1 MAQKETRK
9 RRGHIYG
16 FIFWLCLIIIIAPF
30 AVLGWI
36 IYSAMQDQGMPVIG
50 NRYDG
55 DLDPAIT
62 RSMLEQVESTVKN
75 VPGIEKAFTSMP
87 TATLRVYADIADDA
101 NVEAASAKANEI
113 YAAVAS
119 VLDPNVYFTQTGT
132 KKMYDL
138 EIHVYNFNKEP
149 ETRSYSDIVAD
160 PKTDSYVYVIE
171 TKTSGMAEPRVDL
184 VSAPK
189 DAELAKSLRESAAAR
204 EKNVSPTPT
213 PDGGDVEVPDE
224 DAPEGEEIDTGE
236 EGGEDAGEPDTGQGD

>member
-1 MAQKETRK
+1 MAQKKTRK

-138 EIHVYNFNKEP
+138 EIHVYNQNKDE
-149 ETRSYSDIVAD
+149 DNNF
-160 PKTDSYVYVIE
+160 VYVIE
-171 TKTSGMAEPRVDL
+171 TLTSSMEQPVVQLVSVFVFGLVCGSGGILCRLHAASSLTYGCCSAVQVTHGQHGTAGMADQLTFGRNGTAVFTNYNHG
-184 VSAPK
+184 
-189 DAELAKSLRESAAAR
+189 SLLNSNQA
-204 EKNVSPTPT
+204 SS
-213 PDGGDVEVPDE
+213 
-224 DAPEGEEIDTGE
+224 
-236 EGGEDAGEPDTGQGD
+236 

>member
-1 MAQKETRK
+1 M
-9 RRGHIYG
+9 
-16 FIFWLCLIIIIAPF
+16 
-30 AVLGWI
+30 
-36 IYSAMQDQGMPVIG
+36 G

-101 NVEAASAKANEI
+101 NAEAASAKANEI

-119 VLDPNVYFTQTGT
+119 VLDPNVYFTQTDT

-149 ETRSYSDIVAD
+149 ETRNYTDIVAD
-160 PKTDSYVYVIE
+160 PKEDGYVYVIE
-171 TKTSGMAEPRVDL
+171 TKTSGMSEPRLDL

-189 DAELAKSLRESAAAR
+189 DA
-204 EKNVSPTPT
+204 
-213 PDGGDVEVPDE
+213 
-224 DAPEGEEIDTGE
+224 
-236 EGGEDAGEPDTGQGD
+236 